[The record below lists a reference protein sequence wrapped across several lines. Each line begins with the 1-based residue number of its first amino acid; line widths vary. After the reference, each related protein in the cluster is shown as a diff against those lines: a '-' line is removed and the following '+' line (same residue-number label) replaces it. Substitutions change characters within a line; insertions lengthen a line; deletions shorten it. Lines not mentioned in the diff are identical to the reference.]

1 MEIAR
6 IESKPCLISDWFK
19 LDLSFLSP
27 KNAVKAYTKVKN
39 QQNFGRDFLEKAASM
54 HLKEVFDALDASPNG
69 LTSEEAKTRLKKYGF
84 NTLVEK
90 KSRRFTYKLLS
101 HFKDLFGILLL
112 FASLLSAVSGLWQL
126 SLIILGVVLLNIF
139 FSIFQESRA
148 EKAMQT
154 LKHWMPEYAKVVRD
168 GELQKVLVREIVPG
182 DIIVLE
188 AGDRVPADARLIAA
202 FDLWTNNVPLT
213 GESEPQPRN
222 AKFTRAFDSA
232 YLDSP
237 NLVFMSTSVAKGKG
251 KAVAFATGIN
261 TQFGKIAHLT
271 QTIREE
277 PSPLQKE
284 IGNMAKYDFI
294 IAVVVGTVFF
304 SASVVLLK
312 LDFYSSILFMIGVM
326 VACVP
331 EGLQVTVSSALAIN
345 VLKMV
350 KQNVLVKR
358 LSAVQ
363 TLGSV
368 TVICTDK
375 TGTITKGEMTVK
387 KLWVKDYLVEISGIG
402 YGPEGDFTLNGNAL
416 KEQDAEAVEK
426 ILEIAAMCNS
436 AKIEPPSDRTPSW
449 SVIGDPTDGALAV
462 AALKY
467 GINVQDALAEKPVIH
482 IKPFDFTRKR
492 MTTVHKLNDDV
503 VIYTKGAP
511 RNILSVCNKILVNS
525 SAEELTQRNLKLAEA
540 KIREFANE
548 GLRVIAVAYRKLPK
562 NKYSKNRNVEK
573 DMIFVGLAAMRDPPR
588 LEVKAAVEKAKHAGI
603 KTVMITG
610 DYGPTA
616 QVIAREVG
624 IVDAKCCNI
633 VRGVDLDSIDD
644 VAIVNAVKRDNVI
657 FARVSPEQKL
667 RIVDVVRESGE
678 VVAVTGDG
686 ANDAPSLKEADIG
699 VAMGASGTDVAREA
713 ADIVLLDDSYE
724 SIVTAVESG
733 RAIYENIRKFI
744 VYVFS
749 HNWAELIPY
758 MLYALLGLPLPL
770 LAVQVLAIDLAIDV
784 IPSLALSREPP
795 EAGIMHEPP
804 RSLKDRLFTAKVFLR
819 SFYIGIIIAAGAMFG
834 CLCAWMAGGWQ
845 LGMALPSDSPVY
857 VKGVTMTFAG
867 IVVAQLG
874 NVIACK
880 TSKVSVFKT
889 KLATNKWLILSI
901 VTQLCILTFLIYIPF
916 VQPFFGTTA
925 LGLTDWVYLASLAL
939 VVVFAEEI
947 RKFFARRFHKNA
959 S

>member
-1 MEIAR
+1 MR
-6 IESKPCLISDWFK
+6 
-19 LDLSFLSP
+19 
-27 KNAVKAYTKVKN
+27 
-39 QQNFGRDFLEKAASM
+39 
-54 HLKEVFDALDASPNG
+54 LKEVFDALDASPKG
-69 LTSEEAKTRLKKYGF
+69 LTTEDAQARLKKHGF
-84 NTLVEK
+84 NMLVEK
-90 KSRRFTYKLLS
+90 KGRGFSYKFLS
-101 HFKDLFGILLL
+101 HFKDLFGVLLL
-112 FASLLSAVSGLWQL
+112 FASALSAFSGLWQL

-139 FSIFQESRA
+139 FSLFQESRA

-154 LKHWMPEYAKVVRD
+154 LRHWMPEYAKVFRD
-168 GELQKVLVREIVPG
+168 GELRKVLVREIVPG
-182 DIIVLE
+182 DVIVLE
-188 AGDRVPADARLIAA
+188 AGDRVPADARLITA

-222 AKFTRAFDSA
+222 AKPAKSRDRA

-237 NLVFMSTSVAKGKG
+237 NLVFMSTSVAKGRG
-251 KAVAFATGIN
+251 KAVVLATGMD
-261 TQFGKIAHLT
+261 TQFGKIANLT

-294 IAVVVGTVFF
+294 IAVVVGSVFF
-304 SASVVLLK
+304 FASLVWLN

-375 TGTITKGEMTVK
+375 TGTITKGEMTVE
-387 KLWVKDYLVEISGIG
+387 KLWVEDRVVEVSGVG
-402 YGPEGDFTLNGNAL
+402 YSPEGNFTLNGNAL
-416 KEQDAEAVEK
+416 KVQESGEVETL
-426 ILEIAAMCNS
+426 LEIASLCNGS
-436 AKIEPPSDRTPSW
+436 KVDPPSDRNAVW
-449 SVIGDPTDGALAV
+449 SVIGDPTDGALIV

-467 GINVQDALAEKPVIH
+467 GINVRNRLAEKPVIH
-482 IKPFDFTRKR
+482 IMPFDFARKR
-492 MTTVHKLNDDV
+492 MTTVHKLNGDV
-503 VIYTKGAP
+503 LVYTKGAP
-511 RNILSVCNKILVNS
+511 RSILSVCSKILVDGRVE
-525 SAEELTQRNLKLAEA
+525 AATRKRLRRAEA

-562 NKYSKNRNVEK
+562 SEYSKDSVIEK
-573 DMIFVGLAAMRDPPR
+573 DMVFVGLAAMRDPPR
-588 LEVKAAVEKAKHAGI
+588 FEVKEAVAKAKQAGI
-603 KTVMITG
+603 RTVIITG

-616 QVIAREVG
+616 EVVAREVG
-624 IVDAKCCNI
+624 IVDADCCSI
-633 VRGVDLDSIDD
+633 VRGVDLDGLGDE
-644 VAIVNAVKRDNVI
+644 AIVDAVRRGNVI

-667 RIVDVVRESGE
+667 RIVKVVKESGE

-713 ADIVLLDDSYE
+713 ADIVLLDDSFE
-724 SIVTAVESG
+724 SIVKAVESG

-758 MLYALLGLPLPL
+758 MLYALLGIPLPL
-770 LAVQVLAIDLAIDV
+770 LVVQVLAIDLAIDV

-795 EAGIMHEPP
+795 EAGIMLEPP
-804 RSLKDRLFTAKVFLR
+804 RSLKERLFTAKVFLR
-819 SFYIGIIIAAGAMFG
+819 SFYIGVIIAVGAMYG
-834 CLCAWMAGGWQ
+834 CLSAWMAGGWE
-845 LGMALPSDSPVY
+845 LGMALPLDSPVY

-867 IVVAQLG
+867 IVVAQVG

-880 TSKVSVFKT
+880 TSKVSIFRT
-889 KLATNKWLILSI
+889 KLSTSKWLIIGIIAQLSI
-901 VTQLCILTFLIYIPF
+901 LSFLIYVPF
-916 VQPFFGTTA
+916 MQTFFGTTV
-925 LGLTDWVYLASLAL
+925 LGIEDWLYLASLAL
-939 VVVFAEEI
+939 IVVFAEETQ
-947 RKFFARRFHKNA
+947 KFFSRRWHKSVKN
-959 S
+959 